1 MPLLALWRSNPE
13 QISAYR
19 IRQILMMAGEGKL
32 LDGSVCST
40 ELRTYLSE
48 VEAAQLDRFANECL
62 EVPFD
67 DSGLVLQDV
76 VNEIGRR
83 LEFQVEAGL
92 YRGRRGTPG
101 FDGVWRSGAHQFV
114 VEVKTTDAYRIPL
127 HQTANYREQLIKA
140 GELGEDSSILFVV
153 GREDTQGLE
162 EQIRGSR
169 HAWSMRV
176 IGVSSLIRLLMVKVK
191 SESDEVIERIQ
202 SLLRPVEYTRLDG
215 IVDLMFKATTEA
227 VADSSSAA
235 EAPEEDQDTPIAS
248 EDSTGGAHRTRA
260 PSSPAAPGMEA
271 VRERAAEALAGKL
284 GVRLTRRRRSNFVGP
299 DDRVRAV
306 IAVSKRY
313 HRDYQAYWYGLYD
326 THAEF
331 LADAESGYLVLC
343 GMDTCR
349 AWSLPYSF
357 LAPLLARLKQTV
369 RDEGQRYWHIALK
382 LVGEECRLVVTGAEI
397 PLTDFELLLRGAP
410 ADAA

>member
-1 MPLLALWRSNPE
+1 
-13 QISAYR
+13 
-19 IRQILMMAGEGKL
+19 MMAGEGKL

-48 VEAAQLDRFANECL
+48 VDAAQLDRFANECL

-83 LEFQVEAGL
+83 LEFEVGAGL

-101 FDGVWRSGAHQFV
+101 FDGLWRSGAHQFV

-127 HQTANYREQLIKA
+127 HLAANYRDQLIKS

-191 SESDEVIERIQ
+191 SESDEVTERIQ
-202 SLLRPVEYTRLDG
+202 SLLRPVEYTRIDG
-215 IVDLMFKATTEA
+215 IVDLMFKATNEA
-227 VADSSSAA
+227 VADSASAEERPEGDQDARIVGNLSPENSA
-235 EAPEEDQDTPIAS
+235 EATQAN
-248 EDSTGGAHRTRA
+248 RA

-271 VRERAAEALAGKL
+271 VRERAAEAVAGKL
-284 GVRLTRRRRSNFVGP
+284 GVRLTRRRRSNFINP
-299 DDRVRAV
+299 DEQVRAV

-313 HRDYQAYWYGLYD
+313 PRDYQAYWYGFYE
-326 THAEF
+326 TQAEF
-331 LADAESGYLVLC
+331 LAGAERGYLVLC
-343 GMDTCR
+343 GMDTNR
-349 AWSLPYSF
+349 AWSLPYPF
-357 LAPLLARLKQTV
+357 LVPLLPRLKQTV
-369 RDEGQRYWHIALK
+369 REEGQRYWHIALK
-382 LVGEECRLVVTGAEI
+382 LVGEECQLVVRGEEI
-397 PLTDFELLLRGAP
+397 SVTDFGIRLPRPPAGA
-410 ADAA
+410 A